1 MLFEIIFRTGSS
13 TEEVACEVKKKN
25 ISKKHWFLAFEDYSR
40 KHLYN
45 CNILFHFPN
54 TVQTTSFLI
63 LYMVILIEYQFGP
76 DHIQRV
82 WNEKQILKMP
92 TSKNSTFLWLDFIEH
107 CVQIHIHLQLMLGP
121 KWNLK
126 KKVKKALLMT
136 TIIESALMIVIF
148 FEISQTLDLLQF
160 CWGRK

>member
-1 MLFEIIFRTGSS
+1 MIL
-13 TEEVACEVKKKN
+13 ALEVK
-25 ISKKHWFLAFEDYSR
+25 SR

-82 WNEKQILKMP
+82 WNEKQILKLP
-92 TSKNSTFLWLDFIEH
+92 KNGTFLWLDFIEH
-107 CVQIHIHLQLMLGP
+107 RAIHIHLQLMLGP

-126 KKVKKALLMT
+126 KKSEKGPFNDDNYWKCFDDGYFLWDFPDSRPPLVLLRAEIVK
-136 TIIESALMIVIF
+136 
-148 FEISQTLDLLQF
+148 
-160 CWGRK
+160 